1 VTGRVPV
8 GSLGLFMRFIGVL
21 WALIGVIGHFRHEI
35 LFEVKRS
42 RKFAVVEEHVTR
54 ILGSTD
60 VCSVLEPWEVW
71 AVLDHVGVPVS
82 DFEQSKRF
90 YEEALSP
97 LGYEL
102 IMEPS
107 VTAAGFGRWGK
118 PDFWISQGELGQ
130 AFHIAFA
137 ADDRSAVDAFHE
149 AAMAAGGRDNG
160 GPGLRP
166 EYHASYYGAFVFDPD
181 GNNIEAVCH
190 GPQQE
195 A

>member
-1 VTGRVPV
+1 
-8 GSLGLFMRFIGVL
+8 M
-21 WALIGVIGHFRHEI
+21 
-35 LFEVKRS
+35 
-42 RKFAVVEEHVTR
+42 
-54 ILGSTD
+54 
-60 VCSVLEPWEVW
+60 
-71 AVLDHVGVPVS
+71 LDHVSLPVS
-82 DFEQSKRF
+82 KLEQSKRF

-102 IMEPS
+102 IMEHHIS
-107 VTAAGFGRWGK
+107 GVGFGESAK
-118 PDFWISQGELGQ
+118 PDFWIRQGEVG
-130 AFHIAFA
+130 AAVHVAFA
-137 ADDRSAVDAFHE
+137 SEDRATVDAFHE

-166 EYHASYYGAFVFDPD
+166 EYHASYYGAYVFDPD